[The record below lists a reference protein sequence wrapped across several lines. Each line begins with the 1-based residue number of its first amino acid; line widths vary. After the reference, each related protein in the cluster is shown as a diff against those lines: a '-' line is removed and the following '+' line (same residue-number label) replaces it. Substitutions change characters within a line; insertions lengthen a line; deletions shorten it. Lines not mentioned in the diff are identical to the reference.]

1 MMMTC
6 REAANWWQVKQGRA
20 LNQIID
26 AYVISQLVN
35 RTSLTG
41 WCSTGLFLLCCSCF
55 LANHKYCVRPSPPP
69 PAGKYEMSKCQ
80 LDGDERFK
88 DINNFKSEQV
98 WVLIFLKVCSPVPM
112 TVMYVCV
119 AITRHTRQLQT
130 FFHSYVSSYVANVRH
145 DKPSTKI
152 LPLKLIDK
160 ILLSWTNTQLDY
172 WKQI

>member
-1 MMMTC
+1 MRMSYHNLST
-6 REAANWWQVKQGRA
+6 E
-20 LNQIID
+20 LH
-26 AYVISQLVN
+26 SQAGVPRDFSFYAVPVSLPT
-35 RTSLTG
+35 TSIVLDH
-41 WCSTGLFLLCCSCF
+41 LPL
-55 LANHKYCVRPSPPP
+55 P